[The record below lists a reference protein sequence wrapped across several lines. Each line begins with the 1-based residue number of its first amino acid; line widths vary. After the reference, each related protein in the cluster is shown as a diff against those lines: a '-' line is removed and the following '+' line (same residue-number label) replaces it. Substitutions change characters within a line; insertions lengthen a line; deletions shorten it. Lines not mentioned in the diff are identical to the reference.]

1 MWDGLWESELK
12 LNPAPVNDVQIEL
25 FIQRNGERRI
35 RYTMRVYREQKSRR
49 IRLLSTMYPNGVPVH
64 FLPRGA
70 KKELKRVFPLAVMM
84 L

>member
-1 MWDGLWESELK
+1 MWEGLWESEMTK
-12 LNPAPVNDVQIEL
+12 TPPPVDDVQIEL

-35 RYTMRVYREQKSRR
+35 RYTVRVYREDRTRR
-49 IRLLSTMYPNGVPVH
+49 IRLLDVMYPNGVPVH

-70 KKELKRVFPLAVMM
+70 KKELKRVFPLAVLM